1 MSTPAPSTN
10 SNSVGQALLD
20 TSNITVLAGAMLL
33 MGMSTAAF
41 TKAGKGKK
49 AGAKVGFAFTGLF
62 LLAGT
67 GMLVYVAI
75 DIMIKKQQHSEKS
88 E

>member
-1 MSTPAPSTN
+1 MSTPAATPTTA
-10 SNSVGQALLD
+10 SVGQTLLD
-20 TSNITVLAGAMLL
+20 TSNFTALAGAMLL
-33 MGMSTAAF
+33 LGMSTAAF

-49 AGAKVGFAFTGLF
+49 TGAKVGFSLAGLF

-75 DIMIKKQQHSEKS
+75 EIMRKQQDSKDA
-88 E
+88 